1 MEYNHK
7 KKINE
12 KIKKITNQ
20 EILHEIYN
28 IVNNYLPDNKLT
40 INNNGVYFDL
50 NKLPDN
56 IILDIETVLNEHLI
70 TTDTE
75 NS

>member
-12 KIKKITNQ
+12 KIKKITNK